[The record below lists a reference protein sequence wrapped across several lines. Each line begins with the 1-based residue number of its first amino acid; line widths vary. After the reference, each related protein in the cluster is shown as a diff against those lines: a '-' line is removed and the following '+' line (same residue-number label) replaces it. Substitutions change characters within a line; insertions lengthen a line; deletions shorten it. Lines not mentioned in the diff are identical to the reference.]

1 MKPTIAFMTA
11 NFVARELGY
20 QLARGWGQGDESVN
34 QAFAPAETYERRF
47 SRLLDEIQAMGFAAV
62 DLWTA
67 HLNWAWAT
75 DEHVDIARRAL
86 SDRCLRV
93 TSLAG
98 GFGATHEEFGT
109 ACRLAQAMGAPLL
122 GGRTE
127 LLDTDRAAAME
138 LLERYDLRLGIEN
151 HPERHPDE
159 MLAQIGAGGRV
170 GTVVD
175 TGWYGTQG
183 FDAVEAI
190 AALQPHILRVD
201 LKDVRAAGAHHCC
214 GYGEGVVPVEQ
225 CVAELVESGY
235 GGVITVEHEPED
247 YDPSEECRQA
257 LAKLH
262 AWLGTHE
269 R

>member
-11 NFVARELGY
+11 NFVARQLGY
-20 QLARGWGQGDESVN
+20 QLAGGWEQGDESVN
-34 QAFAPAETYERRF
+34 EAFAPAETYRQRF
-47 SRLLDEIQAMGFAAV
+47 SLLLDEIKAIGFAAV

-86 SDRCLRV
+86 SDRGLRV

-98 GFGATHEEFGT
+98 GFGATHQEFES
-109 ACRLAQAMGAPLL
+109 ACRLARAMGAPLL
-122 GGRTE
+122 GGATE
-127 LLDTDRAAAME
+127 LLDSDRPAAIE

-159 MLAQIGAGGRV
+159 ILAQIGDGGRV

-183 FDAVEAI
+183 FDAAEAI
-190 AALQPHILRVD
+190 VALRPHILRVD
-201 LKDVRAAGAHHCC
+201 LKDVRAAGAHDSC
-214 GYGEGVVPVEQ
+214 GYEEGVVPLER
-225 CVAELVESGY
+225 CVAELVESSY
-235 GGVITVEHEPED
+235 DGVITVEHEPED
-247 YDPSEECRQA
+247 HDPSEECRQA
-257 LAKLH
+257 ITKLH
-262 AWLGTHE
+262 AWLGT
-269 R
+269 